1 MKAMNEFNCIAP
13 AGQEEKLKAIFDK
26 KGYID
31 EKDELRALFD
41 SYGYV
46 DEKQEDVL
54 NEIRYGGIHLVS
66 IDDYSSSIY
75 EMAKLAKTLRLCE
88 KVEIRGTIT
97 NPQTDMD
104 IKGQLATADICTFS
118 TFMYLDYFLSSL
130 IKYQRSVL
138 YQERFLW
145 ESSVDRIFHKYIHGL
160 DHLYTEDQLEK
171 IIEYET
177 KVYLEEKRTKPT
189 LDQYLGKKFSQ
200 AEKIM
205 LQAGFFSGESKGK
218 AREYAFIYDFFVAT
232 RKISVPKFEMTNSEK
247 FDHVKECIETHQN
260 YLEKIKKLNKKR
272 IKNILLNWNNSW
284 KK

>member
-75 EMAKLAKTLRLCE
+75 EMAKLARTLRQCE

-205 LQAGFFSGESKGK
+205 LQAGFFSGKSKGK
-218 AREYAFIYDFFVAT
+218 TREYAFIYDFYVIR
-232 RKISVPKFEMTNSEK
+232 RKVPFPEPEMTNSDK
-247 FDHVKECIETHQN
+247 YKYVRNCVIAYQKYLKKIENSDNQ
-260 YLEKIKKLNKKR
+260 LEK
-272 IKNILLNWNNSW
+272 NIG
-284 KK
+284 KIH